1 MQILKK
7 YAQLIDF
14 IKVFNKYNDA
24 NTLIDVS
31 DEDYNLLV
39 NFAAYINDPT
49 YVPEYPIG
57 ETGDKGPQG
66 DKGET
71 GDKGPQGDKGE
82 TGDKG
87 PQGDKGETGDKGPQ
101 GDVGQI
107 DGNII
112 TSNINGL
119 QINVVDT
126 MPETP
131 TENTLYIVQ

>member
-1 MQILKK
+1 MQVLKK

-24 NTLIDVS
+24 NTLIDIS
-31 DEDYNLLV
+31 DEDYNILV

-87 PQGDKGETGDKGPQ
+87 PQGDI
-101 GDVGQI
+101 GQI